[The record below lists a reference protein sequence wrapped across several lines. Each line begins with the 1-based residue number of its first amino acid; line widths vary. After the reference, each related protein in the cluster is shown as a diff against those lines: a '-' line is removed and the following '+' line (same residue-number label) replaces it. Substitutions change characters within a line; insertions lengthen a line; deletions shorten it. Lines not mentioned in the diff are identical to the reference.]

1 MLPRRFTDIYP
12 KELARDRR
20 EFFNSL
26 LGNLIRPRKS
36 TFAPYSSSGRTSP
49 DLRVGLRISR
59 YLSGA
64 RFVLY
69 LSSRVSAGWNGQLSG
84 PADRDRIGSNDA
96 EFIRADSCIR
106 CPFGVKLFVRR

>member
-1 MLPRRFTDIYP
+1 MLLRRFTDIYP

-26 LGNLIRPRKS
+26 LATSSGPGKS

-69 LSSRVSAGWNGQLSG
+69 LSSRVSAGWNGQLLG
-84 PADRDRIGSNDA
+84 PADGDRIGSNDP

-106 CPFGVKLFVRR
+106 CPFGVKLFVSR